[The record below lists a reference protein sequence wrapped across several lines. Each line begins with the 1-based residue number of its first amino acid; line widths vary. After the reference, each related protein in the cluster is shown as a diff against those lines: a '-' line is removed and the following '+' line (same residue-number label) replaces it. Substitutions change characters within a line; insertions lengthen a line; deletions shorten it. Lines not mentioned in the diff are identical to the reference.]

1 MLTLGFS
8 RSEIAPPSLLS
19 LWCLQRK
26 VPGVGRWTL
35 CVCVM
40 GRVTGTGQAGGHRW
54 RGPGRLMDEQLRQ
67 MDPGQWADKMMGS
80 DGLDRFRGPQT

>member
-1 MLTLGFS
+1 MNQDTVYTGKEVAKFH
-8 RSEIAPPSLLS
+8 PSLLS

-40 GRVTGTGQAGGHRW
+40 GRVTGTGQAGGHKVE
-54 RGPGRLMDEQLRQ
+54 GPGQ
-67 MDPGQWADKMMGS
+67 ADG
-80 DGLDRFRGPQT
+80 

>member
-1 MLTLGFS
+1 MVLAEKGA
-8 RSEIAPPSLLS
+8 R
-19 LWCLQRK
+19 
-26 VPGVGRWTL
+26 VGVDSV

-40 GRVTGTGQAGGHRW
+40 GRSDRYQAG
-54 RGPGRLMDEQLRQ
+54 RGTQGGGSPGRLMDEQLRQ